1 MAVVTVENLDPL
13 AAYEPE
19 LASAAGRCTLY
30 FHDHGFPVALDLP
43 TRRILLKVS
52 GLVGAVTI
60 PATTAAKV
68 LKRLD
73 MAMSSGPVVGSV
85 SKGWI
90 FLTSAPRSLND
101 DTVVDL
107 LRLGVTV
114 HDVGEHL
121 ILPSPE
127 DERLGLREWQRKPL
141 VDRDLPPQSL
151 VVAMTR
157 LAGAEAR

>member
-1 MAVVTVENLDPL
+1 VAIVTVEDLDPL
-13 AAYEPE
+13 ATYDPE
-19 LASAAGRCTLY
+19 LASAAGRCNLY

-43 TRRILLKVS
+43 TRRILLNVS
-52 GLVGAVTI
+52 GLVGAVTV

-73 MAMSSGPVVGSV
+73 MAMSSGPVVDSGN
-85 SKGWI
+85 KGWI
-90 FLTSAPRSLND
+90 FLTSSPRSLND

-107 LRLGVTV
+107 LRLSVTV
-114 HDVGEHL
+114 HNVGERL
-121 ILPSPE
+121 TLPSPE
-127 DERLGLREWQRKPL
+127 EERLGLREWHRKPV